1 MSYQEYEDGY
11 TGRTPPLNNHHY
23 RKGRDDAKIPQAPMS
38 KESFDLWVEN
48 YLLNYGIVT
57 PTATKHPTT
66 STGAMREKLNAKPY
80 DLIPFLEFTEAFARV
95 AEHGAEKY
103 EAWNWSKGLSRVQ
116 LLGSMLRHSFA
127 YMRGEERDKLSGLLH
142 TDHILWNATV
152 LSHNVHH
159 NLEDGRRVEP
169 VRDYQK

>member
-11 TGRTPPLNNHHY
+11 TGRTAPLNNHHY

-80 DLIPFLEFTEAFARV
+80 DLIPFLEFTEAFARA
-95 AEHGAEKY
+95 AEHGAEK
-103 EAWNWSKGLSRVQ
+103 
-116 LLGSMLRHSFA
+116 
-127 YMRGEERDKLSGLLH
+127 RDKLSGLLH